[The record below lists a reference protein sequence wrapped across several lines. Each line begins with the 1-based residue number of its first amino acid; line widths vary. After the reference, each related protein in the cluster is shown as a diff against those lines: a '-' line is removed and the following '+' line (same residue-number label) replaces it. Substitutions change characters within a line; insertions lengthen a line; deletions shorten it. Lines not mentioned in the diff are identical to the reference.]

1 MRRFLKI
8 ALPLMATVLMTGCF
22 NGSSNSTNNDTQP
35 NLAVDFSRFVIIE
48 TENMDDTREPVNI
61 NDQEFNF
68 NDQNNEQAFD
78 ELFIP

>member
-1 MRRFLKI
+1 
-8 ALPLMATVLMTGCF
+8 
-22 NGSSNSTNNDTQP
+22 
-35 NLAVDFSRFVIIE
+35 
-48 TENMDDTREPVNI
+48 MDDTREPVNI